1 MFTEFNTLTREAFM
15 LILARIWNTQAT
27 KERLVS
33 SARRVGITSEML
45 SVEFM
50 HQDKFH
56 LAEQCL
62 DQTPV
67 SSNNEQ
73 LVSSGVES
81 IESPEKFRK
90 FSSLAIGN
98 KFNQAIAIIN
108 ELHKKSIVL
117 SEISNFLTVQKVKP
131 KLSKENV
138 RVTQQYGSMK
148 ANKMIEAVKEIKEKK
163 EHAAVQKQEAIQK
176 KKSHSFSAR
185 QIVFAKEKGVLL
197 QA

>member
-1 MFTEFNTLTREAFM
+1 MESR
-15 LILARIWNTQAT
+15 
-27 KERLVS
+27 
-33 SARRVGITSEML
+33 
-45 SVEFM
+45 
-50 HQDKFH
+50 DKF
-56 LAEQCL
+56 C
-62 DQTPV
+62 
-67 SSNNEQ
+67 
-73 LVSSGVES
+73 
-81 IESPEKFRK
+81 K
-90 FSSLAIGN
+90 FSSGYWEN
-98 KFNQAIAIIN
+98 KFYQAIAIIN

-185 QIVFAKEKGVLL
+185 QSVFAKEKGVLL
-197 QA
+197 